1 MKIPYL
7 LSALTLSISIIFTK
21 LPIALALSSEEV
33 SDIADQITV
42 KIESPGN
49 PGSGIII
56 ESKENIYTVL
66 TCYHVVAKSGNYTII
81 TPDGERYTIDSK
93 SIKKL
98 KSGLDLATVQFTSDK
113 SYTIANTGNS
123 DTAKQGVIVYVSG
136 FPAATAAVSQSV
148 ERFVEGKI
156 TANANK
162 PLADGYA
169 LVYSNETLAG
179 MSGGPVLNEN
189 GELIGIHGREET
201 TIDRD
206 AKAVTTGNNLGIPI
220 NSYLA
225 LSGGFTPLPRSSNTV
240 TADDFFLQGVD
251 KYRRGNYK
259 GAIADLTRAIKIK
272 PDAANA
278 YYSRGTAKAKLGDN
292 QGAIADYNKA
302 TQLDPNISI
311 ANGTE
316 AAPTGVNFG
325 FNTDPTTAENSRLAT
340 NSYATPTDNNLGNNN
355 LGNTGI
361 DLGINQSTS
370 TELDS
375 AVPSEINSSST
386 GEYAAQIAA
395 LSQAIQQN
403 PNLALAYFNRGTL
416 RSQSGDKQGALADLQ
431 KAVTLAKS
439 QGNSYLAQMAQDE
452 IERLQP

>member
-7 LSALTLSISIIFTK
+7 LSGLAIAISVICTQAQ
-21 LPIALALSSEEV
+21 IAQSQIVRALSSEEV

-56 ESKENIYTVL
+56 ESKDNIYTVL
-66 TCYHVVAKSGNYTII
+66 TCYHVVAKSGTYTIT

-93 SIKKL
+93 SVKKL
-98 KSGLDLATVQFTSDK
+98 KSGLDLATIQFTSEK
-113 SYTIANTGNS
+113 SYTTANTGNS
-123 DTAKQGVIVYVSG
+123 DTAKQGIIVYVSG
-136 FPAATAAVSQSV
+136 FPAPTAAVSQSM

-225 LSGGFTPLPRSSNTV
+225 LSGGFTPLPRSSNTL

-316 AAPTGVNFG
+316 AAPTGVDFG
-325 FNTDPTTAENSRLAT
+325 FNTDPTTAYNSSIST
-340 NSYATPTDNNLGNNN
+340 NSYSAPTDNNLGNTGVN
-355 LGNTGI
+355 LGVNPSMNIEDDPT
-361 DLGINQSTS
+361 
-370 TELDS
+370 
-375 AVPSEINSSST
+375 VPIETNSNST

-403 PNLALAYFNRGTL
+403 PNLALAYFNRGNL
-416 RSQSGDKQGALADLQ
+416 RNQSGDKKGALADLQ
-431 KAVTLAKS
+431 KAVTLAKR
-439 QGNSYLAQMAQDE
+439 QGNSHLAQMAQDE
-452 IERLQP
+452 IDRLQP